1 MTNTEVSKPK
11 PATAESTATLGRLF
25 VLDLSGG
32 RVFSNADGSYQK
44 VIVTECRHSD
54 GIVVDVEARHIY
66 WTKMGV
72 PNLNDGSIAR
82 RPRWAEP

>member
-1 MTNTEVSKPK
+1 MIEPEVSKPK
-11 PATAESTATLGRLF
+11 PLTTGSEATFGRLF